1 MFDLA
6 ATGMTTIPKIFVTAL
21 LALIYI
27 VALTAIVT
35 RDRARRDVAMRILEM
50 TFRWALD
57 TLRTILRVK

>member
-1 MFDLA
+1 
-6 ATGMTTIPKIFVTAL
+6 MTTIPKIFVTAL